1 MKKQLRVVCA
11 DRVRPYRR
19 LLVSSC
25 ILIASSLL
33 SGCGSTDYQS
43 STAKMV
49 EEEKPLPSNSVEAE
63 NPRATEA
70 VASIRTHADLVQIY
84 PATNRFVA
92 AAVESSGTE
101 PASDD
106 VTLNFQKADIAEV
119 VKNVLGDILQKNY
132 TLHSEVQGKVTL
144 RTTNP
149 LPRSALISILEM
161 LLRANG
167 ADLVERQGLYEV
179 VPDSQV
185 ATRGLKPRLRLSADK
200 GYQLLVVPLQFIAA
214 SEMAEIIAP
223 IKPERML
230 LQVDDY
236 RNLITLG
243 GSQAELS
250 SVMESIRLFDVDQ
263 LKGMSVGLFRLQHVE
278 ASHVLTELQ
287 HIFGNEASGLLK
299 NVVRMSTIDRLNAL
313 LVVTPQKRYLQ
324 DVKTWIARLDHSEN
338 TGGMNMYVYY
348 VQNGKAS
355 NLADLL
361 DQLFQGKRQNV
372 SQLQGAGRDQGEN
385 KTKVTE
391 SKADASRTEKSES
404 PRSRS
409 VSKGSGSSLDVG
421 DVTIIAQEEN
431 NALLILASP
440 SDYAEIERALL
451 RLDVMPMQ
459 VLVEA
464 TIAEVTLDDELRY
477 GLQWFFKGSHGG
489 KTSQGGLNIPP
500 DGFSEIVP
508 LVADPSLTY
517 AVFDGDSTRAL
528 LNILAADSRLNVLS
542 SPTLMVLDNHEAMI
556 RVGDQ
561 VPIRTSETT
570 NTSGAIP
577 IEGGNTGAL
586 VTSTIQYHDT
596 GVLLE
601 VTPRV
606 NAGGMV
612 ILDISQEVNDVDETT
627 TSSIDSPTII
637 QRKIKT
643 SVAVQNGETIVLGG
657 LIKENKADA
666 STGVP
671 FLKDLPLVGWLFSA
685 KAKIKNRTE
694 LLVMITPNT
703 VSNVNEA
710 RSVTEEYREKLKDVG
725 I

>member
-1 MKKQLRVVCA
+1 MKRQLLGVFAYLSACVNT
-11 DRVRPYRR
+11 
-19 LLVSSC
+19 C
-25 ILIASSLL
+25 IYLGIILASSLL
-33 SGCGSTDYQS
+33 AGCGSASYQES
-43 STAKMV
+43 STAAAEDRSK
-49 EEEKPLPSNSVEAE
+49 KLPSNSIEAQ

-70 VASIRTHADLVQIY
+70 ASAVRTHADLVQIY
-84 PATNRFVA
+84 PASNRFIA
-92 AAVESSGTE
+92 SAVKSVDAE
-101 PASDD
+101 PSSDD

-119 VKNVLGDILQKNY
+119 VKNILGDILQKNY
-132 TLHSEVQGKVTL
+132 TLHGDVQGKVTL
-144 RTTNP
+144 RTTHP
-149 LPRSALISILEM
+149 LPRAALMSTLEM

-185 ATRGLKPRLRLSADK
+185 ATLGLRPRLRLSADK

-230 LQVDDY
+230 LQVDEY

-243 GSQAELS
+243 GSQPELS
-250 SVMESIRLFDVDQ
+250 SVMETIRLFDVDQ

-278 ASHVLTELQ
+278 ADHVLAELQ

-299 NVVRMSTIDRLNAL
+299 NVVRMSTIDRLNAV
-313 LVVTPQKRYLQ
+313 LVVTPQKKYLH

-348 VQNGKAS
+348 VQNGKAA

-361 DQLFQGKRQNV
+361 DQLFQGKRQNI
-372 SQLQGAGRDQGEN
+372 SQLNSSSRGQ
-385 KTKVTE
+385 KVTE
-391 SKADASRTEKSES
+391 PTDNKAAASEAGKPESARSRT
-404 PRSRS
+404 

-440 SDYAEIERALL
+440 SDYEEIERALL

-477 GLQWFFKGSHGG
+477 GLQWFFKGSHGD
-489 KTSQGGLNIPP
+489 KTAQGGVNIPA
-500 DGFSEIVP
+500 DGLSSIVP

-528 LNILAADSRLNVLS
+528 LNIMATDSRLNVIS
-542 SPTLMVLDNHEAMI
+542 SPTLMVLDNHTAMI

-577 IEGGNTGAL
+577 IDGGNTGAL

-643 SVAVQNGETIVLGG
+643 SIAVQNGETIVLGG
-657 LIKENKADA
+657 LIKENEADGSA
-666 STGVP
+666 GVP
-671 FLKDLPLVGWLFSA
+671 ILKDLPLVGWLFSA
-685 KAKIKNRTE
+685 KAKLKNRTE

-710 RSVTEEYREKLKDVG
+710 RTVTEEYRRKLKDVG